1 MTLFEQAMKSNRA
14 SYALHYAALVGLE
27 VHISDDMERTHA
39 PTIPLHKL
47 AAMFDASLDDL
58 EYRDC
63 VDALVDEMG
72 ATPSFCHP

>member
-1 MTLFEQAMKSNRA
+1 MTLFEQAMRSNRA
-14 SYALHYAALVGLE
+14 G
-27 VHISDDMERTHA
+27 DERTHA